1 MKDIKGLG
9 DLVGDLTESNQPK
22 TSIGP
27 SIFIKGEISG
37 DEFLSVEGRI
47 EGKINLNNGIQI
59 KKDGLIK
66 ADMHATSI
74 MISGKVV
81 GNIHA
86 AEKIELMEDSKVIGD
101 LNAPRIV
108 INEGAKLSGQ
118 IKMEFQIDE
127 LSESSSVIP
136 EPVSQPADSAN
147 FTLSETLSPQ
157 SEIQSSVPGLSA
169 VPEQE
174 LPYSSASKG
183 SWVTEEQPTVPLT
196 PTYTAPSTPMVA
208 DHQVSDGP
216 SADPDSSPSKPN
228 LRDES
233 YSNTQSPVSD
243 SRSHSVPGQEL
254 DDHAKHR
261 SSFIVRNDADNNQD
275 PTSNK
280 SSYKSFFKN

>member
-1 MKDIKGLG
+1 MKEIKGLG

-127 LSESSSVIP
+127 LSESSSVIS
-136 EPVSQPADSAN
+136 ESKSNTADSIN
-147 FTLSETLSPQ
+147 FTLSESLSSP
-157 SEIQSSVPGLSA
+157 SDIQSSVSDLSA
-169 VPEQE
+169 IPVQE
-174 LPYSSASKG
+174 LPYSTEPKG
-183 SWVTEEQPTVPLT
+183 SWIPEEKPAV
-196 PTYTAPSTPMVA
+196 PSTTA
-208 DHQVSDGP
+208 STVSSTPIVPEPPASDRQ
-216 SADPDSSPSKPN
+216 SVNQDPVSSIPQT
-228 LRDES
+228 RFES
-233 YSNTQSPVSD
+233 YLDPQSPISD
-243 SRSHSVPGQEL
+243 PRSHPVPGQEL

-261 SSFIVRNDADNNQD
+261 SSFIVRNEADNNQD